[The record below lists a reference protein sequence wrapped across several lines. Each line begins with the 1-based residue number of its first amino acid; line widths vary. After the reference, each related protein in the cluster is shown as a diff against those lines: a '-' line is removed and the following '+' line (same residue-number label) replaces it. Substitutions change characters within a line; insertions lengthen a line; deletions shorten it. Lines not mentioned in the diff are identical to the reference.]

1 VAQVLR
7 VGVLGAGWAGTGHTA
22 AYRHLPD
29 VEVCALWSRS
39 SDRADALASALDSPR
54 LQVYQEWEE
63 LITRGGCDVISIA
76 TPPMLRSAPFLL
88 ALEYGCHVLVEKPMS
103 VGVGE
108 AADMV
113 AAAERSSTVTA
124 CCFNWRYAPAL
135 QAAKWMILDGAVGE
149 IRDVR
154 TEWFARLS
162 SDFFHARPWSANMEV
177 ANGSLGEGLAH
188 DLDKV
193 RFLTGL
199 EFLKIASVITP
210 ITIKQDTYLVDGGRS
225 VHLVELT
232 GGVLAQ
238 LGLSVTAGLDQ
249 WRLTVVGDEGS
260 LTVPDE
266 GTTLLRQRYDD
277 TEPLVVNFSRCD
289 EEGDSEDVL
298 QCTWNAL
305 IADFVG
311 AVRDN
316 DQTVH
321 SRPDLP
327 TLTDGLRTEQV
338 VAAAR
343 QSSAE
348 RRWVD
353 IGE

>member
-1 VAQVLR
+1 MAQVLR
-7 VGVLGAGWAGTGHTA
+7 VGVLGAGWAGTGHAA

-39 SDRADALASALDSPR
+39 SDRAEALASTLDSPR
-54 LQVYQEWEE
+54 LHVYQEWQE
-63 LITRGGCDVISIA
+63 LITRGRCDVISIA
-76 TPPMLRSAPFLL
+76 TAPMLRSAPFLL

-135 QAAKWMILDGAVGE
+135 QAAKRTILDGALGE

-154 TEWFARLS
+154 TEWLARLS
-162 SDFFHARPWSANMEV
+162 SDFFRAPPWAANMEV
-177 ANGSLGEGLAH
+177 SNGSLGEGLAH

-277 TEPLVVNFSRCD
+277 AEPLVVNFPPCD
-289 EEGDSEDVL
+289 EEGDSEDLL

-316 DQTVH
+316 DQTLH
-321 SRPDLP
+321 NRPDLP
-327 TLTDGLRTEQV
+327 TLTDGLRTEHV
-338 VAAAR
+338 IAAAR